1 MGGKNKNKDVTATSS
16 TSEDNG
22 ATGNVSIDSST
33 STNDVLIQML
43 QQQQQQFAQQQQQFM
58 QQHQQMTQILA
69 SISAGQQGTTTT
81 STPPTTSMPKA
92 QVHSPDK
99 LRLDFSLRGAQEWKS
114 KWNDYAILT
123 DMSKLPQPKQF
134 AALRLSLDDEVLRV
148 LDHTLGVKTDSV
160 LPVEDIIDKI
170 ITHIKD
176 KRNESLRRLEF
187 TNCKQHQGETFEN
200 FWVRLKQVADDID
213 LCKGDNCVDNQL
225 KHAIHIII

>member
-1 MGGKNKNKDVTATSS
+1 
-16 TSEDNG
+16 
-22 ATGNVSIDSST
+22 
-33 STNDVLIQML
+33 
-43 QQQQQQFAQQQQQFM
+43 
-58 QQHQQMTQILA
+58 
-69 SISAGQQGTTTT
+69 
-81 STPPTTSMPKA
+81 
-92 QVHSPDK
+92 
-99 LRLDFSLRGAQEWKS
+99 
-114 KWNDYAILT
+114 
-123 DMSKLPQPKQF
+123 MSKLPQPKQF

-225 KHAIHIII
+225 KHAILIGLKDNDTVQQLLRMKANTSLSEVLTVVRSMEAAQRTSNAIQVEYQPATGKVNAISTYETQKERRWSR